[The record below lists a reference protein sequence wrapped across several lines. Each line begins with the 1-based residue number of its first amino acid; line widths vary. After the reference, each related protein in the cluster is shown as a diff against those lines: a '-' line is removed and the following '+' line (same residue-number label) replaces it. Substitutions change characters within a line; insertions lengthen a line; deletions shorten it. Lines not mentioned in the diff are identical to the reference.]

1 MAIAYREWRD
11 GDDLALLEIWGG
23 PETEQARQFRG
34 TLAPSGNAPWRRC
47 IVADAALRGSELT
60 VRFRPNPEVWP
71 A

>member
-34 TLAPSGNAPWRRC
+34 TLAPSGNALSHSPYC
-47 IVADAALRGSELT
+47 ELAT
-60 VRFRPNPEVWP
+60 AGEKCGAVG
-71 A
+71 